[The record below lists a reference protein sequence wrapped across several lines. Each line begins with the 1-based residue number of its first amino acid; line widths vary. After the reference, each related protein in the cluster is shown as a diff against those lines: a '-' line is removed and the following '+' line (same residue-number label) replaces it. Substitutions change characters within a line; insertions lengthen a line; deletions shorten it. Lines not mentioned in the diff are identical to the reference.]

1 MSSQMKVLI
10 KEKAEV
16 GYEYKSI
23 DVPKVGPD
31 EVLFEVEKVAI
42 CKIYT
47 SIFHITYLAN
57 QIYNEVQISYRRV

>member
-1 MSSQMKVLI
+1 MKVLI

-23 DVPKVGPD
+23 DVPKVGTD

-47 SIFHITYLAN
+47 YIFYITYICSKSNL
-57 QIYNEVQISYRRV
+57 

>member
-1 MSSQMKVLI
+1 MKVLI

-42 CKIYT
+42 CKIYI
-47 SIFHITYLAN
+47 SIFYITYLAN

>member
-1 MSSQMKVLI
+1 MKVLI

-47 SIFHITYLAN
+47 SIFYITYVAN
-57 QIYNEVQISYRRV
+57 QIYNEAQILYRRV

>member
-1 MSSQMKVLI
+1 MKVLI

-47 SIFHITYLAN
+47 SILFYIAYVAN